1 MLGLKVGRG
10 DTLDEVVVGRGAE
23 VVIGIDV
30 VVAAKVLVVVRVVVG
45 VGVGVLDKV
54 VVGGVQIL
62 VEDCLVVVDGR
73 GVDEVEALP

>member
-1 MLGLKVGRG
+1 M
-10 DTLDEVVVGRGAE
+10 DEVVVGRGAE
-23 VVIGIDV
+23 VVVIDV
-30 VVAAKVLVVVRVVVG
+30 VVAAKVLVVVRVGVG
-45 VGVGVLDKV
+45 VSVGVGVLDEV